1 MEKGNSLETMNFLYS
16 IQNNHLYLKEYE
28 GKVDFTFLGLGFKE
42 STFHQG
48 ETIAFWVSKL
58 NRPQALNLLLAE
70 ASRYPNSERFTQL
83 QKLAPHFVYQ
93 TGDELIFFGGSFHP
107 WHEGHKACL
116 DLLNNRPCIILPDRN
131 PMKEHRE
138 IDFVETYLELNSKI
152 AQTTHQINP
161 EFILKT
167 QKNPTN
173 TWVQLTRKRFPETQ
187 IALLMGMD
195 SLMSIEKWFEAE
207 ELLSTL
213 DRLYVASRME
223 GQEEQNLQREKLK
236 RFNNLEI
243 RFLGHHPHEALS
255 SSKLR
260 EQK

>member
-1 MEKGNSLETMNFLYS
+1 MEKGTSLESINFLYS
-16 IQNNHLYLKEYE
+16 IQNNHLYLQEHQGE
-28 GKVDFTFLGLGFKE
+28 VDFTFLGLGFKE
-42 STFHQG
+42 SESHQG
-48 ETIAFWVSKL
+48 ESIAFWIKRL
-58 NRPQALNLLLAE
+58 NKHQAQNLLLTE
-70 ASRYPNSERFTQL
+70 ASRYPNSERFSLL
-83 QKLAPHFVYQ
+83 QKMAPHFVYQ
-93 TGDELIFFGGSFHP
+93 PSNELIFFGGSFHP

-116 DLLNNRPCIILPDRN
+116 DLLKDRPCIILPDRN
-131 PMKEHRE
+131 PFKEHRE
-138 IDFVETYLELNSKI
+138 IDLIGTYSELNSKI
-152 AQTTHQINP
+152 DQTTHQINP

-173 TWVQLTRKRFPETQ
+173 TWVQLTRKRFPDTQ

-223 GQEEQNLQREKLK
+223 GEEEQNQQQEKLK
-236 RFNNLEI
+236 RFRNLEI

-255 SSKLR
+255 STKLR